1 MRGYVQSLG
10 FNAKTQRRGG
20 LKGRLGMVATENPAL
35 ERLDSMI
42 RKLDILIAMIVGQT
56 LSSAG
61 LIGFLLLRG

>member
-1 MRGYVQSLG
+1 MSGYVQSLG
-10 FNAKTQRRGG
+10 FNAKTQRRGE

-42 RKLDILIAMIVGQT
+42 RKLDILIATIVGQT